1 MKVPLVALLTVVFM
15 ISASFYSVA
24 HSSSHTFYNTENSC
38 NIDLNGG
45 VRIKADSITFLAD
58 NKVIY
63 RIIND
68 DKLVI
73 KNESIHLTAKQQAL
87 VHDYATNI
95 RSVVPQVKNIAL
107 KAVDFAIGGI
117 NIAFGE
123 LLGKDNQ
130 AINNLTIE
138 LAEVRTEV
146 DHYFTQNTTIYFD
159 ENGINGA
166 EFLDKNFEQRIE
178 NLVEKT
184 IQNSIGNLLLAFGQE
199 ILTSGDDM
207 SDFEGKM
214 ENFGKRIEQEMDSKT
229 QKLKQEASG
238 LCQAIAHIDTL
249 EEQLKKEFPTL
260 ANTNTLTIVK
270 R

>member
-1 MKVPLVALLTVVFM
+1 MKVPVVAMLTAIFM
-15 ISASFYSVA
+15 SAASFYSVA
-24 HSSSHTFYNTENSC
+24 HSSSHTSYNIENSC

-45 VRIKADSITFLAD
+45 VRIEADSITFLAD
-58 NKVIY
+58 DKVIY

-68 DKLVI
+68 EKLVI
-73 KNESIHLTAKQQAL
+73 KNETIDLTTKQQAL

-95 RSVVPQVKNIAL
+95 RAVVPQVKNIAL
-107 KAVDFAIGGI
+107 KAVDL
-117 NIAFGE
+117 AFGE

-130 AINNLTIE
+130 AINNLTTE
-138 LAEVRTEV
+138 LTEVRTEV
-146 DHYFTQNTTIYFD
+146 DNYFTQSTPIYID

-184 IQNSIGNLLLAFGQE
+184 MQSAIGNLLVALGQE

-207 SDFEGKM
+207 SAFEVKM
-214 ENFGKRIEQEMDSKT
+214 ENFGKRIEQEMDSKA
-229 QKLKQEASG
+229 QQLKQEASG

-260 ANTNTLTIVK
+260 ANINTLTVVK
-270 R
+270 K